1 MKERLLS
8 DLDKLVLSQES
19 IFVRFFIGAA
29 HDPEL
34 AFKNL
39 GAHLKWRRANN
50 VNDLQ
55 NNEEVQDSKIYQF
68 VPNTFWHADADG
80 RPLWIVKA
88 GRLNDLMAKLKV
100 SSVLQFIVRELEHT
114 ILEKLTVT
122 KGEQILLLID
132 CQNRDIEQS
141 LLETLVKW
149 I

>member
-1 MKERLLS
+1 VKERLLS

-34 AFKNL
+34 AFNNL

-100 SSVLQFIVRELEHT
+100 PSVLQFIVRELEHT